1 MFCWGGGRDPAHKW
15 KCLTAFTWPC
25 YRIFLT
31 PDQIQQLSVSLCL
44 SFSKHSTYLSSNKSL
59 KTDFI
64 LQIIA
69 TTAHCAVD
77 WSDTEKARSNPA
89 LCCVHKYPIQ
99 LIIKII
105 ILLLLLL
112 KNYHPTYITKYR
124 REEYKK
130 KKTYLFRM
138 RHEMLYLTLKDQHIR
153 RVPKQNTVGNIWCQD
168 VRITRVIVG
177 SYYGEFRDYTRHLVL
192 LGQQIYVAAMV
203 QTCSYNRNKNNV
215 RNFGGHISS

>member
-130 KKTYLFRM
+130 KLICFVWGTKCCILLWRTNTSDVSQNKMLWEIFGAKTYEAR
-138 RHEMLYLTLKDQHIR
+138 
-153 RVPKQNTVGNIWCQD
+153 G
-168 VRITRVIVG
+168 
-177 SYYGEFRDYTRHLVL
+177 
-192 LGQQIYVAAMV
+192 
-203 QTCSYNRNKNNV
+203 
-215 RNFGGHISS
+215 